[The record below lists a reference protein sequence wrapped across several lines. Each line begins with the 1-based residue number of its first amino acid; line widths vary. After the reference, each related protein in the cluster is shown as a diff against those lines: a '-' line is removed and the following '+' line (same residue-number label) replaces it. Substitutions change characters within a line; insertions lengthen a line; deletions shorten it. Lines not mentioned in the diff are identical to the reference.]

1 MAKAKTQNG
10 NPFLNGDFA
19 GLMDFGK
26 FAEQFNFAGI
36 DSNAVLE
43 THRKNL
49 EAVTKANQMAFEG
62 AQALVERQVE
72 ILRQNAEET
81 AKAVR
86 ELSQPGK
93 PADKLVAQTEMVK
106 EAYETALANLRELVE
121 LSVKSNTAAAEVLNH
136 RFTDGLE
143 EFKGAIKTAEKS
155 VEKAA
160 EKTAAA
166 AH

>member
-10 NPFLNGDFA
+10 NPFVNGDFA

-36 DSNAVLE
+36 DSNAVIE
-43 THRKNL
+43 THRKNV

-62 AQALVERQVE
+62 AQAVVERQVE
-72 ILRQNAEET
+72 ILRQSVEEA

-106 EAYETALANLRELVE
+106 EAYEATLANLRELVE

-143 EFKGAIKTAEKS
+143 ELKGAIKTAEKS
-155 VEKAA
+155 VEK
-160 EKTAAA
+160 TAAA

>member
-10 NPFLNGDFA
+10 NPFVNGDFA
-19 GLMDFGK
+19 GFMDFGK

-36 DSNAVLE
+36 DSNAVIE

-62 AQALVERQVE
+62 AQAVVERQVE
-72 ILRQNAEET
+72 IMRQSVEEA

-106 EAYETALANLRELVE
+106 DAYETALANLRELVE
-121 LSVKSNTAAAEVLNH
+121 LGVKSNTAAAEVLNH
-136 RFTDGLE
+136 RFTDGLDE
-143 EFKGAIKTAEKS
+143 LKGAIKTAEQK
-155 VEKAA
+155 VEKTVA
-160 EKTAAA
+160 TA
-166 AH
+166 H

>member
-10 NPFLNGDFA
+10 NPFVNGDFA

-26 FAEQFNFAGI
+26 FAEQFNFAGF
-36 DSNAVLE
+36 DSNAVIE

-62 AQALVERQVE
+62 AQAVVERQVE
-72 ILRQNAEET
+72 ILRQSAEEA

-106 EAYETALANLRELVE
+106 DAYEAALANLRELVE

-136 RFTDGLE
+136 RFADGLD
-143 EFKGAIKTAEKS
+143 EFKGAIKTAEKT
-155 VEKAA
+155 VEKTVAA
-160 EKTAAA
+160 T
-166 AH
+166 H

>member
-10 NPFLNGDFA
+10 NPFVNGDFA

-26 FAEQFNFAGI
+26 FAEQFNFTGF
-36 DSNAVLE
+36 DSNAVIE

-62 AQALVERQVE
+62 AQAVVERQVE
-72 ILRQNAEET
+72 ILRQSAEEA

-106 EAYETALANLRELVE
+106 DAYEAALANLRELVE

-136 RFTDGLE
+136 RFADGLD
-143 EFKGAIKTAEKS
+143 EFKGAIKTAEKT
-155 VEKAA
+155 VEKTVAA
-160 EKTAAA
+160 T
-166 AH
+166 H